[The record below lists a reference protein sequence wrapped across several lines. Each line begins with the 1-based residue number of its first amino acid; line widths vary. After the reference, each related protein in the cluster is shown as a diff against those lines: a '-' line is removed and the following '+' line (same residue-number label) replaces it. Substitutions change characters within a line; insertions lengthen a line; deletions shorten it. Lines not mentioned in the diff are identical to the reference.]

1 MMTDIAQNTFY
12 RVSFKFKLSNL
23 EMYLLALALKHSCMQ
38 LTLYSMWNT
47 AHTIK
52 QSLSFQ

>member
-52 QSLSFQ
+52 Q